1 MSLPDSATLIPA
13 THQSLIVDVRGRRSE
28 RQLGVLALLAVAA
41 CGALLPLPS
50 HLATVFVIL
59 ACALITAGLWW
70 HGWLGGAQSLTH
82 IRRNADGR
90 WLLSDGRQENIP
102 ATLCADSRVGSH
114 WLWLRWRTDDVARGP
129 RSRSMLILHG
139 DVAGNELRRL
149 GVRLRLESV
158 YLQPGR
164 AEARCA
170 GV

>member
-1 MSLPDSATLIPA
+1 MSLPDYATLIPA
-13 THQSLIVDVRGRRSE
+13 AHQPLIVDVRGRRCE
-28 RQLGVLALLAVAA
+28 RRLGVLALLAVAA
-41 CGALLPLPS
+41 CGPLLPVSS
-50 HLATVFVIL
+50 HLAAVFVIF
-59 ACALITAGLWW
+59 ACALLAAGLWW
-70 HGWLGGAQSLTH
+70 HGWLGGARRVTQ

-102 ATLCADSRVGSH
+102 AHLSADSRVGSQ
-114 WLWLRWRTDDVARGP
+114 WLWLRWRTDGLAGGP
-129 RSRSMLILHG
+129 RSRSMLILQG

-158 YLQPGR
+158 YRQPGR

>member
-13 THQSLIVDVRGRRSE
+13 ANQPLIVDVRSRRSE
-28 RQLGVLALLAVAA
+28 RRLGVLALLALAA
-41 CGALLPLPS
+41 CSALLPAPS
-50 HLATVFVIL
+50 HLAAAFVIL
-59 ACALITAGLWW
+59 ACALLAAGLWW
-70 HGWLGGAQSLTH
+70 HGWLGGVRRLTQ

-102 ATLCADSRVGSH
+102 AHLCPDSRVGSH
-114 WLWLRWRTDDVARGP
+114 WLWLRWRTDGAGGGP
-129 RSRSMLILHG
+129 RCCSMLILQG

-158 YLQPGR
+158 YRQPGR